1 LSATVGIQNAN
12 GTDGLQVAYNAAYIH
27 NNLAVKFSAG
37 WLEVAPLTGVI
48 PAGGQVPITLSFDA
62 GALTVGDYDA
72 AITIN
77 AWDAIHTLPTMTIP
91 VNLHVVGSLP
101 SIDLSMHPDQVPTQV
116 PRGGS
121 FDYDISVTNTTGGAL
136 TYDGWLMLNVPGYGM
151 YGPLAQ
157 VNNLNIPA
165 GATQFYQ
172 LEQAVPGF
180 APLGIY
186 TYYSYVGDYPST
198 VVDDASFPFEVITG
212 GLARGA
218 DSWTVTGFDQPLG
231 SESVENPLPREYA
244 LLQNYPNPFNAQSII
259 NYALP
264 SSGKVE
270 LTVFNLLGQKV
281 ATLADGYQEAG
292 YHSITW
298 DASHNSSGIYFYK
311 LNAGGHQFVKRMMLI
326 K

>member
-1 LSATVGIQNAN
+1 
-12 GTDGLQVAYNAAYIH
+12 
-27 NNLAVKFSAG
+27 
-37 WLEVAPLTGVI
+37 
-48 PAGGQVPITLSFDA
+48 
-62 GALTVGDYDA
+62 
-72 AITIN
+72 
-77 AWDAIHTLPTMTIP
+77 
-91 VNLHVVGSLP
+91 
-101 SIDLSMHPDQVPTQV
+101 
-116 PRGGS
+116 
-121 FDYDISVTNTTGGAL
+121 VTNTTGGAL
-136 TYDGWLMLNVPGYGM
+136 IYDGWLMLNVPGYGM

-165 GATQFYQ
+165 GATRFYQ
-172 LEQAVPGF
+172 LDQAVPGF

-218 DSWTVTGFDQPLG
+218 DSWTVTGFTEPLSG
-231 SESVENPLPREYA
+231 ESVENPLPKEYA
-244 LLQNYPNPFNAQSII
+244 LLQNYPNPFNAQSIS

-264 SSGKVE
+264 SEGRVE

-281 ATLADGYQEAG
+281 ATLIDGHQEAG